1 MLINSF
7 EFHLLPGIKV
17 DKTIDQKERMLFT
30 LSFIQQKYAFTLI
43 YTVSFHCEMVNVHVF
58 GPHLSTVSLYLLCL
72 FYLLCSMCVSVFC
85 AVRDYNNIFLYVSL
99 FHVPTILWLNCLSSI
114 CQLYNNCMYS
124 LLSVCLPYCTISVL
138 HVPTLLW
145 TVKSFLYVGHLIS
158 CISWVWQSTNL
169 RSQQK
174 NYSLLLY
181 WVIFLIH
188 KFTWPLTIPSS
199 SNHEISCPWY

>member
-1 MLINSF
+1 MILVLIS
-7 EFHLLPGIKV
+7 L
-17 DKTIDQKERMLFT
+17 
-30 LSFIQQKYAFTLI
+30 LSFSIFFI
-43 YTVSFHCEMVNVHVF
+43 Y
-58 GPHLSTVSLYLLCL
+58 STFLLYVCLCLLCCAWL
-72 FYLLCSMCVSVFC
+72 QQHIPVCVSVPC
-85 AVRDYNNIFLYVSL
+85 AYYTVTELSV
-99 FHVPTILWLNCLSSI
+99 FHL
-114 CQLYNNCMYS
+114 CQLYNNCLYS

-174 NYSLLLY
+174 KYSLLLY
-181 WVIFLIH
+181 SVIFLIH
-188 KFTWPLTIPSS
+188 KFTWRLTIPSS